1 MSLNDLKVK
10 LSNQNTKV
18 LFSDYYDTIIHRNVH
33 PNYTLKL
40 WAKYMIAELGL
51 NLSIDALYFIRQ
63 ESLAYLCEKYNKNNV
78 EIPYDIL
85 IGDIFMRLVNSKLIT
100 YSRKTHFFHL
110 FESIDFK
117 TESSVQYLNQDVLNE
132 IKTFK
137 TNGGRVYLVSDFY
150 GSKSLFE
157 KLLEY
162 HGILDLFDDVFSSAV
177 LQSSKHAGSI
187 YKVVLNAL
195 SITNPSEVVMIGD
208 NQRSDYD
215 NAIKNGLNA
224 FKLEHDSYL
233 KKNKLNAIGNDF
245 KKTKRVVFDIY
256 KASKK
261 KEAMPFTQ
269 YIIYYH
275 FFIEKLYLR
284 SKKEGIKNLFFL
296 AREGQFLKK
305 IFDSYQEFHLIEDRL
320 KINTHYLKTSRQASI
335 QINLEPL
342 ETEPF
347 LYLKT
352 KYPELSIEDFLI
364 FFNCPKH
371 TQETII
377 NDLNLSPNTPIK
389 DFFKSDVFE
398 TLKQNQTFITFYNT
412 HRETNKNSFK
422 TYINSFGVDIENEGV
437 CLVDIGWGG
446 TMQESLFGFFEEQ
459 IPITGY
465 YLGLRYIY
473 NIQEK
478 TPRDGLIFS
487 ILPFTAYNDF
497 LLMANNQYYEQFSAA
512 NHGSA
517 VEYTNEEGFVIEKHN
532 PEEKWLYD
540 TFIKTHQTQMLGFH
554 KTLLKELDTICYDQN
569 MVQEIIAKIALKT
582 GLFYNRKT
590 LKFIENLNS
599 GFYQNIGTNT
609 VGLKYEKQELGNP
622 VSHLITFI
630 KTPEVVFRYITKLK
644 PVLYQKNKILAFLT
658 PSYLI
663 YWYYIFNKFMRFSV
677 LKPLFLLKS
686 TYFKNH

>member
-1 MSLNDLKVK
+1 M
-10 LSNQNTKV
+10 SNQNTKI

-51 NLSIDALYFIRQ
+51 DISIDELYFIRQ
-63 ESLAYLCEKYNKNNV
+63 ESLSHLCEKYKKNNV
-78 EIPYDIL
+78 EIPYNIL
-85 IGDIFMRLVNSKLIT
+85 IDAVFIRLVNSNLIDF
-100 YSRKTHFFHL
+100 RKKDYFSYL
-110 FESIDFK
+110 FERIDFK
-117 TESSVQYLNQDVLNE
+117 TESSVQYLNKDVLNI
-132 IKTFK
+132 IKAFK
-137 TNGGRVYLVSDFY
+137 TEGGKVYLVSDFY

-157 KLLEY
+157 KLLDY
-162 HGILDLFDDVFSSAV
+162 HGILNIFDNIFSSSV
-177 LQSSKHAGSI
+177 LETSKHAGTI
-187 YKVVLNAL
+187 YKKVLDAL

-224 FKLEHDSYL
+224 YKLPHDKYL
-233 KKNKLNAIGNDF
+233 KKNKLNAIGSDLKN
-245 KKTKRVVFDIY
+245 TKQVVNNIY
-256 KASKK
+256 NRSKK
-261 KEAMPFTQ
+261 KDVMPFTQ

-275 FFIEKLYLR
+275 FFIERLYLK
-284 SKKEGIKNLFFL
+284 SKKEGIKNMFFL

-305 IFDSYQEFHLIEDRL
+305 IFDSYQEFHLIDKHS

-347 LYLKT
+347 LYLKN

-364 FFNCPKH
+364 FFNCPEA
-371 TQETII
+371 TQNTII
-377 NDLNLSPNTPIK
+377 TDLKLSSNVPIK
-389 DFFKSDVFE
+389 NFFESPVFE
-398 TLKQNQTFITFYNT
+398 NLKQNKTFITFYKT
-412 HRETNKNSFK
+412 HRETNKESFK
-422 TYINSFGVDIENEGV
+422 AYINAFGVDIEKEGV

-446 TMQESLFGFFEEQ
+446 TMQESLFGFYNEQ
-459 IPITGY
+459 VPITGY

-478 TPRDGLIFS
+478 TKRDGLIFS
-487 ILPFTAYNDF
+487 ILPFTSYTDY

-517 VEYTNEEGFVIEKHN
+517 VEYTSEENYVVEKHN
-532 PEEKWLYD
+532 PEEKWLYENY
-540 TFIKTHQTQMLGFH
+540 IEKHQKQMLGFH
-554 KTLLKELDTICYDQN
+554 QVLLKDLENICYDQK
-569 MVQEIIAKIALKT
+569 MIQHIISKIALKT

-609 VGLKYEKQELGNP
+609 VGLKYEKQELGSP
-622 VSHLITFI
+622 ISHLITFI

-644 PVLYQKNKILAFLT
+644 PVLYQKNKFLAFLT
-658 PSYLI
+658 PSYFI
-663 YWYYIFNKFMRFSV
+663 YFYYLFNKFMRFSV

-686 TYFKNH
+686 TYFKNN